1 MKFLDPFRRKP
12 KTSKELGEH
21 YFEKAASTTD
31 PYQKKRLLLTASKYF
46 EEAQDYDN
54 AIKSLVIG
62 EEEKKAR
69 TLSVKICN
77 PSYLRE
83 HSQNRTEIVQ
93 TYMACIIK
101 CMNENLLG
109 KATELSKELLNYQK
123 DDFNDGVCLAV
134 NSLQHTN
141 LMDLDRAL
149 AKIHKGSTEFLE
161 EDVRR
166 IFIKVLYDRCKEYN
180 IFREL
185 FRRHVMPEICPRC
198 HGHMVFHEEFGEA
211 VCQYCGTKIKIT

>member
-1 MKFLDPFRRKP
+1 MNFLDSFRRKP

-21 YFEKAASTTD
+21 YLEKATSTTD
-31 PYQKKRLLLTASKYF
+31 AYRKKRLSLTASKYF
-46 EEAQDYDN
+46 EEALDYDN

-62 EEEKKAR
+62 DEEKKAR

-77 PSYLRE
+77 PSYLRK
-83 HSQNRTEIVQ
+83 HSQNRTAIVQ
-93 TYMACIIK
+93 TYVGCIIK
-101 CMNENLLG
+101 CLNENLLG

-123 DDFNDGVCLAV
+123 DDFNDGVFLAV

-149 AKIHKGSTEFLE
+149 AKLHKGSTEFLE
-161 EDVRR
+161 EDVRN
-166 IFIKVLYDRCKEYN
+166 IFVKVLYDRCKEYN

-185 FRRHVMPEICPRC
+185 FRRHVLPEICPRC
-198 HGHMVFHEEFGEA
+198 HGHMIFHEEFGEA